1 MSLLVY
7 LFSLFLVPPSIRAP
21 NNVWLES
28 KEGFVIITSDSIFYT
43 TDGNQFSRRAH
54 RFGLDMYRMEAVAR
68 LDKNHKTFLV
78 ASGGGLVYRYD
89 EQLDTVVRLDSSY
102 RFMSR
107 FRDTKMSFK
116 DTIFSFGGY
125 GEFSYDNKLISFKEY
140 YREWNV
146 FPVQGKETV
155 AAMAKNIIQIDSV
168 SGSIYIGLGLSSF
181 FEDGIEITKKHDEII
196 RINRDFSFERVGSFK
211 GLLENSKF
219 FAKSFLNYKQFNNYR
234 NSMLYSHEG
243 IWTVDLISQKAF
255 KHNKVDPIILQQYT
269 DILAYNT
276 MTNRFLMGTN
286 LGTNDPRFYVINEID
301 LLGLEY
307 EEYSLAPAKL
317 PNWAYGLFGLSLLLL
332 ISLFR
337 TKSFVVL
344 IEAIQS
350 HERRIQQRLSSEDFF
365 ILKRIIEAYPE
376 HVEYPELQNSYEK
389 DLSYES
395 RIKKLRASLKEIDY
409 EVQEVIGRKRNSIFE
424 IEKGREDKRVKVI
437 RIKNDQL
444 KKVDLFGRL
453 RRGSK

>member
-1 MSLLVY
+1 MFLLVY
-7 LFSLFLVPPSIRAP
+7 LFSLFLVPPYIRAP
-21 NNVWLES
+21 NNVILDA
-28 KEGFVIITSDSIFYT
+28 KEGFVIITNDSIFYT

-89 EQLDTVVRLDSSY
+89 EQLDTVVRLDNSY

-107 FRDTKMSFK
+107 FGETTMSIK

-125 GEFSYDNKLISFKEY
+125 GEFSYDNKLISFKEN

-146 FPVQGKETV
+146 FPAQGIESV
-155 AAMAKNIIQIDSV
+155 PGMAGNIIQIDSV
-168 SGSIYIGLGLSSF
+168 SRSVYLGMGSSTF
-181 FEDGIEITKKHDEII
+181 FEDGIEKTKNHDEII
-196 RINRDFSFERVGSFK
+196 RFNPDYSLERVGSFK
-211 GLLENSKF
+211 GLLENPKSL
-219 FAKSFLNYKQFNNYR
+219 AKRLVNYKKFHNYR
-234 NSMLYSHEG
+234 NPMLYTNEG
-243 IWTVDLISQKAF
+243 IWTIDLISQKAF
-255 KHNKVDPIILQQYT
+255 KHTKVDPIRMQQYT
-269 DILAYNT
+269 DILAYNKS
-276 MTNRFLMGTN
+276 TNRFLMGAN
-286 LGTNDPRFYVINEID
+286 LVSNYPRFLVVNEVD

-332 ISLFR
+332 IPLFR

-344 IEAIQS
+344 SEAIQS

-376 HVEYPELQNSYEK
+376 YVEYPELQNSYEK

-395 RIKKLRASLKEIDY
+395 RIKKLRASLKEIDDV
-409 EVQEVIGRKRNSIFE
+409 VQEVIGRKRNSIFE

-444 KKVDLFGRL
+444 KKVDWLVD
-453 RRGSK
+453 